1 MLSSGTRIGSTK
13 ILSWLGEGSTGQSY
27 HCEAT
32 EGDFKG
38 EDFYVKLIPREI
50 SEMNGFEDHFMQEC
64 QMLEQLEGRGI
75 WPVKA
80 FGIMKWKH
88 WIGYEWLEGEPVEE
102 PEDAGNDEGEVRPS
116 SIRSLN
122 DLLEVDPCRVTPDLL
137 LNFMVSLH
145 CGLYRI
151 HQSGIAHGN
160 VKPNNLLVRC
170 NEKGEG
176 EAWVTET
183 GLFRLSKFKPIGGD
197 ENRAREIT
205 FLNQDGRSSLEEGDR
220 FRPANSSEASVPDE
234 SWDIHALGKVVIWI
248 LEKTQG
254 NPSEWNQ
261 WKSWA
266 EQAAQ
271 ENLSLSFPSIAHS
284 MQGLPGIGDL
294 SEYGIKVDDLSDEP
308 SEELEAIRERRERKW
323 ALTEKENSVRFRR
336 NMTGLVGSLFL
347 LFSLCS
353 GIYLYFMPGPWT
365 EYIDASG
372 ELELRYKLGFGVFS
386 GQAYGMIPLRYS
398 NDGSVGKDATGKW
411 LREDGLFKLSF
422 REFKKT
428 NDDESGKKRWQYLS
442 PGATKPEDYHVWHDY
457 LRHDKS
463 REALILV
470 KREADD
476 LGLLVPVLVSTRE
489 GGKKLKLYPEKL
501 LEERKGKIV
510 PTELSFLRAEEEG
523 INWTLFLGFGFFLAS
538 SIYHRAHKKLELE
551 LEESVV

>member
-50 SEMNGFEDHFMQEC
+50 SETNGFEDHFMQEC

-88 WIGYEWLEGEPVEE
+88 WVGYEWLEGELVEE
-102 PEDAGNDEGEVRPS
+102 RDDAGNDEGEVRPS

-160 VKPNNLLVRC
+160 VKPSNLLVRC

-220 FRPANSSEASVPDE
+220 FRPANSSETSVPDE

-294 SEYGIKVDDLSDEP
+294 SDYGIKVDELSDEP
-308 SEELEAIRERRERKW
+308 NEELEAIRERRERKW

-365 EYIDASG
+365 ERGSTRPDAFQLPS
-372 ELELRYKLGFGVFS
+372 
-386 GQAYGMIPLRYS
+386 
-398 NDGSVGKDATGKW
+398 
-411 LREDGLFKLSF
+411 
-422 REFKKT
+422 
-428 NDDESGKKRWQYLS
+428 ESRS
-442 PGATKPEDYHVWHDY
+442 HVWEPPA
-457 LRHDKS
+457 LRFSMCGRSSRPFSVAPPAAPATDAMTKS
-463 REALILV
+463 AMWSSFVSSNGSPNSVYIFEGPKTKAFCVAPASSMVPSARNGAGGQLPSSTEASL
-470 KREADD
+470 
-476 LGLLVPVLVSTRE
+476 STT
-489 GGKKLKLYPEKL
+489 
-501 LEERKGKIV
+501 I
-510 PTELSFLRAEEEG
+510 S
-523 INWTLFLGFGFFLAS
+523 LAS
-538 SIYHRAHKKLELE
+538 
-551 LEESVV
+551 

>member
-102 PEDAGNDEGEVRPS
+102 PEDTGNDEGEVRPS

-122 DLLEVDPCRVTPDLL
+122 DLLEVDPGRVTPELL
-137 LNFMVSLH
+137 LDFMVSLH

-160 VKPNNLLVRC
+160 VKPSNLLVRC

-220 FRPANSSEASVPDE
+220 FRPANSSETSVPDE

-248 LEKTQG
+248 LEKAQG

-271 ENLSLSFPSIAHS
+271 ADLSLSFPSIAHS

-294 SEYGIKVDDLSDEP
+294 SDYGIKVDDLSDEP
-308 SEELEAIRERRERKW
+308 NEELEAIRERREREW
-323 ALTEKENSVRFRR
+323 ALNEKIDSLQFRR
-336 NMTGLVGSLFL
+336 NMTGFAGSLFL
-347 LFSLCS
+347 LLALVATV
-353 GIYLYFMPGPWT
+353 YLYFMPSPWT
-365 EYIDASG
+365 EYSLADHPDS
-372 ELELRYKLGFGVFS
+372 YQLGLGVFS
-386 GQAYGMIPLRYS
+386 GQAYGIVPSAYDD
-398 NDGSVGKDATGKW
+398 DGDGGQDAVGTW
-411 LREDGLFKLSF
+411 SREDGLLKLSF
-422 REFKKT
+422 KRFKKT
-428 NDDESGKKRWQYLS
+428 NEKDGAKKLWQYI
-442 PGATKPEDYHVWHDY
+442 GTGKTKPDDYHIWDDY
-457 LRHDKS
+457 LRHDQSKG
-463 REALILV
+463 LLVLV
-470 KREADD
+470 KRVHGGDTYLPA
-476 LGLLVPVLVSTRE
+476 RE
-489 GGKKLKLYPEKL
+489 GKMPPRLYPEKRL
-501 LEERKGKIV
+501 KQSKGKLV
-510 PTELSFLRAEEEG
+510 ATELSFLRDDESG
-523 INWTLFLGFGFFLAS
+523 INWPLFLGLGFLLAT
-538 SIYHRAHKKLELE
+538 SIYHRELKKLKLEQEEL
-551 LEESVV
+551 VV